1 MTTLKE
7 QIECVERELEK
18 RRRLYPR
25 WIREGKLNELKA
37 TREIESMNAVLGTLN
52 TLRQPDLI
60 VNNPVN
66 NPETS

>member
-37 TREIESMNAVLGTLN
+37 TREIESMTAVLGTLN

-60 VNNPVN
+60 QN